1 MNQKPNVT
9 IRRATPDDAQLL
21 AELGARTFQDTF
33 AHENTDEN
41 MAAYVASAFN
51 VPQQIAELTDPAAMF
66 LLAEVDDVIAGYA
79 KLHAGAPAEGVE
91 DSKPIE
97 LVRLYALQEWI
108 GRGVG
113 QALIRACLD
122 AARSGS
128 YKTIW
133 LGVWERNVRA
143 RTFYEKWGFRAIGEH
158 VFQLGSDPQ
167 RDIVM
172 ERPIDIERGEGNEQY
187 SCANK

>member
-1 MNQKPNVT
+1 MYQEPKIT
-9 IRRATPDDAQLL
+9 IRRATLDDAQLL
-21 AELGARTFQDTF
+21 AELGARTFQETF

-51 VPQQIAELTDPAAMF
+51 VSQQTAELTDPASTF

-79 KLHAGAPAEGVE
+79 KLHPGAPAEGIQGP
-91 DSKPIE
+91 KPTE
-97 LVRLYALQEWI
+97 LERLYAAQEWI

-113 QALIRACLD
+113 QALMQACLD
-122 AARSGS
+122 AGRSGG
-128 YKTIW
+128 YETIW

-143 RTFYEKWGFRAIGEH
+143 KTFYEKWGFRPVSEH

-167 RDIVM
+167 RDILM
-172 ERPIDIERGEGNEQY
+172 ERPIDIERSEAHEQY
-187 SCANK
+187 SCANE